1 MKSKIDEAMFERNY
15 AMDYAYD
22 WGIYLHDIY
31 FIVDD

>member
-22 WGIYLHDIY
+22 WGMYLTIATLWSY
-31 FIVDD
+31 